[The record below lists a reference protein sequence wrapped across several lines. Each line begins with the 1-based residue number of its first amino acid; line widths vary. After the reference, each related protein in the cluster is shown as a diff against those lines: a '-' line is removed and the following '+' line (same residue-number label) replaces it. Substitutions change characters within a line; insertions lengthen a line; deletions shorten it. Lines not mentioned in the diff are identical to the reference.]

1 MYIARQ
7 KIKGKTHYFIRQS
20 YRDGPVMRSRDLYC
34 LGADPS
40 EYIVYPGGNAYYVD
54 QELVDK
60 LCASEVHPSDKELDE
75 IFWPFLRPDI
85 RRILEPFQER
95 AARIHEKKG
104 LSHEKDATGPDIHLF
119 DRRRICYLKCGHND
133 PWMMKRFPRGAF
145 KKIVERSRDE
155 IEQYFIT
162 QEYCLPPDESKAY
175 IYAIFDIQKHFT
187 ESFAAKCPQW
197 LDQERVEASFLEEIC
212 RLCEDPS
219 FLAGEKTGG
228 VWREYLS
235 RYVIMFFDS
244 DYVRPRPLSD
254 YVYDFINRH
263 RRHDFAAR
271 TVAMSFEKASAI
283 FGVPADTLR
292 TATRRG
298 LTRLYR
304 RMAQRLHPD
313 KGGSHQQFV
322 ELTEAYRKLMRKRP
336 HDDSKR
342 YP

>member
-1 MYIARQ
+1 VYVARQ
-7 KIKGKTHYFIRQS
+7 KFKGKTQYFVRES
-20 YRDGPVMRSRDLYC
+20 YRDGSVMRSRDLCC
-34 LGADPS
+34 LGTDPS
-40 EYIVYPGGNAYYVD
+40 EYIVYPGGNACYVD

-60 LCASEVHPSDKELDE
+60 LCALNVHPSDKELDDV
-75 IFWPFLRPDI
+75 FWPFLRPDI
-85 RRILEPFQER
+85 RRILEPFQGR
-95 AARIHEKKG
+95 AARIREKEEANHEKG
-104 LSHEKDATGPDIHLF
+104 SAGSDIHLL
-119 DRRRICYLKCGHND
+119 DRRRICYLKCGHNG
-133 PWMMKRFPRGAF
+133 PGMMKRFPRGAF
-145 KKIVERSRDE
+145 KKIAERSRDE

-197 LDQERVEASFLEEIC
+197 LDQEKVEASFLEEVC

-219 FLAGEKTGG
+219 FLAGENAGR
-228 VWREYLS
+228 VLSEYLS

-244 DYVRPRPLSD
+244 DYVRPNPLGD
-254 YVYDFINRH
+254 YVRDFMNRH

-283 FGVPADTLR
+283 FGVPPDTLR

-304 RMAQRLHPD
+304 RMAQKLHPD

-336 HDDSKR
+336 HIS
-342 YP
+342 